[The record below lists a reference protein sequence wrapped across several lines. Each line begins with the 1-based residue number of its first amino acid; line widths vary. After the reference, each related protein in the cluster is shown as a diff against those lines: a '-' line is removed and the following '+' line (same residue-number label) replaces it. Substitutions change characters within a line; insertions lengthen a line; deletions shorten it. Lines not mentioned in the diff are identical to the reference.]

1 MKIWTIDFESFFSD
15 DFTLKKY
22 TTEQYIRDPRFEALL
37 MGVRTP
43 EGVYHYVDQ
52 DCIAK
57 YLSTIDWSDAAIL
70 CHHAQFDGLILSH
83 HYGVTPAEYFCTLS
97 MARLMLGN
105 HMRVGLES
113 LAAHF
118 GLSPKTVPYEKFKGR
133 RWAEITH
140 ALREELGDAC
150 VHDVALTWRLFV
162 ALMKGEDPPLGA

>member
-1 MKIWTIDFESFFSD
+1 MKGTKMKIWTIDFESFFSD

-43 EGVYHYVDQ
+43 EGLYHYVEQ
-52 DCIAK
+52 DCVAK

-83 HYGVTPAEYFCTLS
+83 HYGVKPAAWLDTLS

-105 HMRVGLES
+105 HVSVS
-113 LAAHF
+113 LSSLTKHYSCLLYTSDAAD
-118 GLSPKTVPYEKFKGR
+118 E
-133 RWAEITH
+133 
-140 ALREELGDAC
+140 
-150 VHDVALTWRLFV
+150 
-162 ALMKGEDPPLGA
+162 